1 MLIVDAG
8 CLYEIVAGTPRAE
21 SIRGRLATDEDQ
33 AAPHLIDV
41 EVLGIIR
48 REELRGGVDAVAA
61 ARAVDELRSWPGERF
76 AHRGFIP
83 RVWELRHNVRG
94 WDAFYVALAEV
105 FDATLLTL
113 DGRLARTTGPRCR
126 MELVA
131 E

>member
-48 REELRGGVDAVAA
+48 REELRGGLDAVAA

-83 RVWELRHNVRG
+83 RV
-94 WDAFYVALAEV
+94 
-105 FDATLLTL
+105 
-113 DGRLARTTGPRCR
+113 
-126 MELVA
+126 
-131 E
+131 

>member
-21 SIRGRLATDEDQ
+21 SIRRRLATDEDQ
-33 AAPHLIDV
+33 AAPHLIDI

-113 DGRLARTTGPRCR
+113 DGRLARATGPRCR